1 MTDATSGFFGD
12 LDRRGEEPLLRNVSG
27 TLRFDV
33 EDDRRVESWFVAVE
47 NGEVTVTHDKGEAD
61 AVIRADRALVDA
73 IVSGKMNA
81 MAAFLRGAVEVRGDL
96 GLVISFQRLYPGPP
110 PARKKRPAVGRR
122 STR

>member
-1 MTDATSGFFGD
+1 MTDATSAFFED

-33 EDDRRVESWFVAVE
+33 EDGRRVESWFIAVE
-47 NGEVTVTHDKGEAD
+47 KGDVTVTHGKGEAD

-73 IVSGKMNA
+73 MVSGKLNP

-110 PARKKRPAVGRR
+110 PARKKSSAGPT